1 MKGTSLVYS
10 SHARCRLIH
19 DHFIVERALRGEHN
33 KRIVFLPM
41 SETPQN
47 GNEMERQ
54 EFAWGN
60 FRWYLSQF
68 ERFGLEYMPFY
79 WTSGLRAED
88 VEALWHQMR
97 TAEVLILGGGHS
109 VTGLHRYKDLGA
121 RFSDEPGKFGRIL
134 HERKARGLLTVGF
147 SAGAD
152 QLCEH
157 IFRRTYDGYTDTK
170 GFGLVRNTMITLH
183 HDPSRNGDIHS
194 CAVRFRNERV
204 FGLPNDSGL
213 NVDWGILPSGNV
225 WQVYEF
231 VLDRTWDVP
240 NEQFHIRTRHGGL
253 IEHFD
258 PEGRHWGFDAGDHL
272 VRIQSQD
279 GHYDEGWIVARG
291 SVLNY
296 WTRQSSRYDS
306 VGEILAAHG

>member
-10 SHARCRLIH
+10 SHNRCRLIH
-19 DHFIVERALRGEHN
+19 DHFIVERALRGEDN

-54 EFAWGN
+54 DFAWGN

-68 ERFGLEYMPFY
+68 ERFGLEYMPFF
-79 WTSGLRAED
+79 WRSGFRAED
-88 VEALWHQMR
+88 VEALWYQMA
-97 TAEVLILGGGHS
+97 TCEVLILGGGHS

-121 RFSDEPGKFGRIL
+121 RFSGEPGKFGRLL

-152 QLCEH
+152 QLCEY
-157 IFRRTYDGYTDTK
+157 IFRRTHDSYTDTK

-183 HDPSRNGDIHS
+183 HDSSRNGDIRN
-194 CAVRFRNERV
+194 CALNFSNQRV
-204 FGLPNDSGL
+204 FGLPNDSAL
-213 NVDWGILPSGNV
+213 NVDWGLLSSGNI

-231 VLDRTWDVP
+231 VLDRTWDIP

-279 GHYDEGWIVARG
+279 GRYDEGWIVSRG

-296 WTRQSSRYDS
+296 WTRQQSRFSS
-306 VGEILAAHG
+306 VAEILASH

>member
-10 SHARCRLIH
+10 SHNRCRLIH
-19 DHFIVERALRGEHN
+19 DHFIVERALRGEDN

-54 EFAWGN
+54 DFAWGN

-68 ERFGLEYMPFY
+68 ARFGLEYVPFF
-79 WTSGLRAED
+79 WTSGMRQED
-88 VEALWHQMR
+88 VESFWHQVY
-97 TAEVLILGGGHS
+97 TCEVLILGGGHS

-121 RFSDEPGKFGRIL
+121 RFASEPGKFGRLL

-152 QLCEH
+152 QLCEY
-157 IFRRTYDGYTDTK
+157 IFRRSYDSHTDTK

-183 HDPSRNGDIHS
+183 HDPSRNGDIRN
-194 CAVRFRNERV
+194 CAVNLGNMRV
-204 FGLPNDSGL
+204 FGLPNDSAL
-213 NVDWGILPSGNV
+213 NTDWGVLPSGNI

-231 VLDRTWDVP
+231 VLDRTWDIP

-272 VRIQSQD
+272 VRIQSPD
-279 GHYDEGWIVARG
+279 GRYDEGWIIAGG
-291 SVLNY
+291 SALNY
-296 WTRQSSRYDS
+296 WSRSPSRYS
-306 VGEILAAHG
+306 SIAEILASH